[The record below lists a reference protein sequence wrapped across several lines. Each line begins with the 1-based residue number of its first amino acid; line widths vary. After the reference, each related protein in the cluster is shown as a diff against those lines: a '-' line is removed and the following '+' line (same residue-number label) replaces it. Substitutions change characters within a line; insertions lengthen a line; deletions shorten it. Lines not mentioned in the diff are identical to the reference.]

1 MSPNTEI
8 DDIKLADATIYTAI
22 ADMVTSNTEV
32 STILPDLTS
41 LLYHHRNLQYTTK
54 HNVLKLLLVFTFPNT
69 TSGTTLAGWI
79 RDILDVEN
87 RGEHLDSPAVDLFE
101 FATSVSNH
109 NENGPKNKALLQTTQ
124 DMILSV
130 DEEAALYEFPGPDSN
145 LVFNFVKAKLL
156 HWSKYTG
163 DLNEYLLLFKL
174 VEGYP
179 PFELW
184 YQGVIVPF
192 FTYSKSYPD
201 KTSLQFYLSCC
212 TLTDQFN
219 ILIAPLSFNEPP
231 QITHWI
237 STVILPLIKYHN
249 YTVDP
254 LLAELFCPQVG
265 PPSKKYHLWHDV
277 LKAFVESPDFD
288 FDHYKEV
295 VRCYLGSIYYYSN
308 DETSGKI
315 ASVEITKIYDSIRDT
330 LSLFKLGTAN
340 DIQLEGN
347 PQAFLTFEEFLM
359 DPQNPL
365 KLLFEP
371 TFGNLAELNQIVDVC
386 QKLFPSNKLTI
397 KEYLVLKTGETND
410 KEKEIKKC
418 CSNISKSNWA
428 QWLVSIELII
438 STFVNENEKNRI
450 NSLVIERFLF
460 ANLFEVVEKFQEKSS
475 LEIDSQTYYKLV
487 LSKWWD
493 SFNAATNLNE
503 KIGHLRDATDCLK
516 LFDKMDLPQD
526 QRDEII
532 RIKHLLKA
540 IYNMKNFKIVVEK
553 NVPFTPKKL
562 EDFKENPLELITI
575 ILEQNP
581 KSYLAFEKL
590 YKILNDISLYFQI
603 EENQFHKVKTAC
615 VESALIDNN
624 FQFAYKQTTELLE
637 HYNAFDLNENWLTF
651 YQVGKFVNVK
661 WFDEDSPEKFEILQ
675 QQQEILAKTLLIMDT
690 TNENTQVVLRQWT
703 SVTNQINEF
712 HLSNDLQKI
721 TDVKFKNTTKFS
733 GSDIKEIGD
742 LANNI
747 ISDATATGSQAG
759 AKISNMLVSG
769 LGWAIGAHK

>member
-1 MSPNTEI
+1 MSLNTEI
-8 DDIKLADATIYTAI
+8 DDTTLADAAIYTAI
-22 ADMVTSNTEV
+22 ADVVTSNTE
-32 STILPDLTS
+32 SPAIFTDLAS
-41 LLYHHRNLQYTTK
+41 VLSHHPNLQYTTK
-54 HNVLKLLLVFTFPNT
+54 HNVMKLLLVFTFPNS
-69 TSGTTLAGWI
+69 TSGTTLSRWI
-79 RDILDVEN
+79 SDIMVVEN
-87 RGEHLDSPAVDLFE
+87 GGKTDGSPGDLFE
-101 FATSVSNH
+101 FATSVCN
-109 NENGPKNKALLQTTQ
+109 NNDNGPKNQSLLQTAHG
-124 DMILSV
+124 MRLCV
-130 DEEAALYEFPGPDSN
+130 DEEAALYGFPGQDSH
-145 LVFNFVKAKLL
+145 LLFNFVRAKLL
-156 HWSKYTG
+156 HWCKYTG
-163 DLNEYLLLFKL
+163 DLNEYSLLFKL
-174 VEGYP
+174 VEGYA
-179 PFELW
+179 PFESW
-184 YQGVIVPF
+184 YHGVIVPF
-192 FTYSKSYPD
+192 FNYSKSYPD
-201 KTSLQFYLSCC
+201 KTSLQFYLSCSK
-212 TLTDQFN
+212 LSDQFN
-219 ILIAPLSFNEPP
+219 ILIAPLTTNDPP
-231 QITHWI
+231 QITHWMT
-237 STVILPLIKYHN
+237 TVILPLIKYHD
-249 YTVDP
+249 YSIDP

-265 PPSKKYHLWHDV
+265 KPSRKYYLWHEV

-288 FDHYKEV
+288 FDHYKEI
-295 VRCYLGSIYYYSN
+295 VRCYLASIYYYST

-330 LSLFKLGTAN
+330 LALFKLGN
-340 DIQLEGN
+340 PKEIQLTRS
-347 PQAFLTFEEFLM
+347 PQSFLTFEEFLM

-365 KLLFEP
+365 KQLFEP
-371 TFGNLAELNQIVDVC
+371 TLDSLATLNEIVDIC
-386 QKLFPSNKLTI
+386 QRLFASNKLTI

-410 KEKEIKKC
+410 KEREISKC

-428 QWLVSIELII
+428 QWLGSIEIII
-438 STFVNENEKNRI
+438 STFVNEHEKNRI
-450 NSLVIERFLF
+450 NSLVVERFLF

-475 LEIDSQTYYKLV
+475 LEIDSETYYKLV
-487 LSKWWD
+487 LSKFWD

-503 KIGHLRDATDCLK
+503 KIGHLKDATDCLK
-516 LFDKMDLPQD
+516 LFDKMDLPQV

-562 EDFKENPLELITI
+562 DNFKENPLELITI

-624 FQFAYKQTTELLE
+624 FQFAYKQTSELLE

-675 QQQEILAKTLLIMDT
+675 KQQEILGKTLLIMDS

-703 SVTNQINEF
+703 SITNQINEL
-712 HLSNDLQKI
+712 HLSDDLQKI

-769 LGWAIGAHK
+769 LGWAIGANK